1 MEVKVKLYSEMKRY
15 APGEQTDF
23 RLTFDS
29 GATVGDALK
38 RLKIPSTIQRVVLL
52 NGKRVNVSTE
62 LDEQSTLVLFPP
74 ISGG

>member
-23 RLTFDS
+23 SLTFAS
-29 GATVGDALK
+29 GTTVGDVLI
-38 RLKIPSTIQRVVLL
+38 RLKIPSTIQQVVLL
-52 NGKRVNVSTE
+52 NGKRANASTE